1 MTATTSKSPKTR
13 KPPKQKRADETAIA
27 SAPLPKG
34 KLGAI
39 VELLGRPQGAAL
51 AEMCEATGW
60 AKHSVRGALS
70 GALKRQRGYVIESDL
85 VEGQR
90 RYRARPGT
98 AT

>member
-1 MTATTSKSPKTR
+1 MNIAATKSLKSR
-13 KPPKQKRADETAIA
+13 KPPKQKAAEIPAVA
-27 SAPLPKG
+27 SAPPPKG
-34 KLGAI
+34 KLGAL
-39 VELLGRPQGAAL
+39 VQLLARPQGAAL

-90 RYRARPGT
+90 RYRARPGA